1 MIPLHMLDQVELQED
16 IYLYLLSQSDG
27 PYNTDESDGKDKKK
41 KRTQVCCL
49 TFDLT
54 DLYDEK

>member
-1 MIPLHMLDQVELQED
+1 MLDQVELQED

>member
-1 MIPLHMLDQVELQED
+1 MLDRVELQED

-27 PYNTDESDGKDKKK
+27 PYNMDELDGRDKKK
-41 KRTQVCCL
+41 NRTQVCCL

-54 DLYDEK
+54 DSYDEK